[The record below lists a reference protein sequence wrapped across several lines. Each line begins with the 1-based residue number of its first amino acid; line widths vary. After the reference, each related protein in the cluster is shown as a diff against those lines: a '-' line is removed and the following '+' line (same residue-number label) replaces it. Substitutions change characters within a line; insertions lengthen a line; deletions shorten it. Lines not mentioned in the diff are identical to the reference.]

1 VRASS
6 PRLAGGVVTLLAA
19 LATSL
24 ACADVVEV
32 TIQGYLFLPA
42 EVTVKA
48 GTTVKWINNE
58 KRASHSVL
66 FPSEGARESERL
78 LPGDS
83 WQRRFDRP
91 GRYPYT
97 CGPHPEMHGVIIV
110 TE

>member
-1 VRASS
+1 VRPS
-6 PRLAGGVVTLLAA
+6 PRLARGVVTLLAA
-19 LATSL
+19 LASSL
-24 ACADVVEV
+24 AHADVVEV
-32 TIQGYLFLPA
+32 TIEKYLFVPA
-42 EVTVKA
+42 ELTIKA
-48 GTTVKWINNE
+48 GTTVQWTNNE

-66 FPSEGARESERL
+66 FPAEGALESERL